1 MFFGNL
7 VESNYNFA
15 MTAGGFGHLPN
26 KHSDTNAFF
35 ANLARN
41 IPSGQAAFNPAHGAT
56 KNDYWFGNVVET
68 GGVDYVPVQANAA
81 QVAIF
86 RP

>member
-1 MFFGNL
+1 MAL
-7 VESNYNFA
+7 VIYQISTVTQMHFLQTWQEIY
-15 MTAGGFGHLPN
+15 HLD
-26 KHSDTNAFF
+26 KQLLT
-35 ANLARN
+35 
-41 IPSGQAAFNPAHGAT
+41 PAHGAT